1 MIFKVEFTSGARQD
15 IKNIYGYIKAA
26 GAPDVAKQLYTD
38 LSKACMSLSQYPN
51 RGHIPSE
58 LEGLSD
64 LSCRQIVIRNHRI
77 IYEVIDKK
85 VIIYGIIDGRRDVR
99 ETMRQRVYI

>member
-1 MIFKVEFTSGARQD
+1 MIFDVEFSIGARQD
-15 IKNIYGYIKAA
+15 LKNIYSYIKAA
-26 GAPDVAKQLYTD
+26 GAPDAAKQLYTD
-38 LSKACMSLSQYPN
+38 LSKACMSLAQHPN

-77 IYEVIDKK
+77 IYEVMDKK
-85 VIIYGIIDGRRDVR
+85 VIIHGIIDGRRDIR
-99 ETMRQRVYI
+99 ETMRQRVFI